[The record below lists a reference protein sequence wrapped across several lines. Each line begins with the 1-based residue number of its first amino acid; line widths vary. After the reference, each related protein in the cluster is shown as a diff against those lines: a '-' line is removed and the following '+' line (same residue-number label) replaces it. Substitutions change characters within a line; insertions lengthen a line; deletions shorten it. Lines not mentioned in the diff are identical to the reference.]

1 MEMKKVNIPEYW
13 EFYEDLV
20 EKIFLNSEETWCEIQ
35 NWHSSS
41 QISRFIYETGDFVH
55 KQVKWLNIKLDYIDS
70 LKCEGC
76 DPVRIEKFKDSLK
89 FYYKSWGDWKEE
101 QLEMQLYDF
110 RNAPNEI
117 VNALN
122 SINTMIN
129 EGEKLEIEMHQY
141 LDELIKQ
148 IKYQNQEDDKYERM
162 KINID
167 EYFPP
172 LEDNEAD
179 VPEGFIYILSNPLIN
194 GIYKVSFTIR
204 NPDFRAKQISMMSTL
219 PLPFEVEK
227 YWRVSFPKIIIREI
241 HKKLEYSVFSKDFFK
256 EDKDHIEAKISSII
270 SNNNSG
276 NVNDQFEL

>member
-148 IKYQNQEDDKYERM
+148 IKYQNQEDDKYDR
-162 KINID
+162 IQRD
-167 EYFPP
+167 
-172 LEDNEAD
+172 
-179 VPEGFIYILSNPLIN
+179 S
-194 GIYKVSFTIR
+194 
-204 NPDFRAKQISMMSTL
+204 
-219 PLPFEVEK
+219 
-227 YWRVSFPKIIIREI
+227 
-241 HKKLEYSVFSKDFFK
+241 
-256 EDKDHIEAKISSII
+256 
-270 SNNNSG
+270 
-276 NVNDQFEL
+276 